1 MLQLVQRVVARFKGR
16 SLPVAEQPGQS
27 AGRIFHRPELARR
40 LAADLMS
47 DFYDSGMFLTAP
59 RRTGKST
66 FIQHDLKP
74 ALEAGHG
81 ALVLYVDLWERRKE
95 DPGAVVEGLVEQ
107 ALTSCEAS
115 SSGLLRRLRLSR
127 LKAPGVELEVSRQES
142 GQRLSL
148 FQSLERLAK
157 RSGKPVVLIVDE
169 VQQTQTTAYGRDVL
183 YMLKSA
189 RDQLNGRDRVM
200 FRFLATGSHNEK
212 IECLVSDKH
221 QAFYLAPLEV
231 LPTLGDD
238 DYLSWARRIHGPR
251 FDPELPVM
259 ARAFEICLRRP
270 EAFHKACRGVAAMGP
285 QSSETQEHMLLC
297 LAREQIDLEK
307 RKLFVRL
314 QRLRPLEQA
323 VLRLLAEDGVDFT
336 PMFPDARRR
345 LKAMLSLLPE
355 DQLPQV
361 TDDSIQAALDRLC
374 EAKLV
379 WCGDGPYALE
389 ESQFARWLL
398 ERPPVEVAQPA
409 SQVAQHVGLSVAG
422 CDEAAA

>member
-1 MLQLVQRVVARFKGR
+1 
-16 SLPVAEQPGQS
+16 
-27 AGRIFHRPELARR
+27 
-40 LAADLMS
+40 
-47 DFYDSGMFLTAP
+47 
-59 RRTGKST
+59 
-66 FIQHDLKP
+66 
-74 ALEAGHG
+74 
-81 ALVLYVDLWERRKE
+81 
-95 DPGAVVEGLVEQ
+95 
-107 ALTSCEAS
+107 
-115 SSGLLRRLRLSR
+115 
-127 LKAPGVELEVSRQES
+127 
-142 GQRLSL
+142 
-148 FQSLERLAK
+148 
-157 RSGKPVVLIVDE
+157 
-169 VQQTQTTAYGRDVL
+169 
-183 YMLKSA
+183 
-189 RDQLNGRDRVM
+189 M

-238 DYLSWARRIHGPR
+238 DYLSWARRNHGPQ
-251 FDPELPVM
+251 FEPVLTVM

-270 EAFHKACRGVAAMGP
+270 EAFHKACRGVDAMGP
-285 QSSETQEHMLLC
+285 QSGEMQEQMLLC

-307 RKLFVRL
+307 RMLFVRL

-345 LKAMLSLLPE
+345 LKAMLSVLPD
-355 DQLPQV
+355 DQRPQL
-361 TDDSIQAALDRLC
+361 TDDTIQEALDRLC

-398 ERPPVEVAQPA
+398 ERPPVEVTRCA
-409 SQVAQHVGLSVAG
+409 SQDAQHDALSGAG

>member
-1 MLQLVQRVVARFKGR
+1 MLQLVQRVVARFMGR
-16 SLPVAEQPGQS
+16 SGPVSEQRCQS

-74 ALEAGHG
+74 AIEARHG

-107 ALTSCEAS
+107 ALTACEAAS
-115 SSGLLRRLRLSR
+115 GGLLRRLRLSR
-127 LKAPGVELEVSRQES
+127 LKAPGVEIEVSSQEGS
-142 GQRLSL
+142 QRLSL

-157 RSGKPVVLIVDE
+157 RSGKPVVLILDE
-169 VQQTQTTAYGRDVL
+169 VQQTQTTEHGRDLL

-189 RDQLNGRDRVM
+189 RDQLNGRDHVM

-238 DYLSWARRIHGPR
+238 DYLSWARRNHGPQ
-251 FDPELPVM
+251 FEPVLTVM

-285 QSSETQEHMLLC
+285 QSGEMQEQMLLC

-307 RKLFVRL
+307 RMLFVRL

-345 LKAMLSLLPE
+345 LKAMLSVLPD
-355 DQLPQV
+355 DQRPQL
-361 TDDSIQAALDRLC
+361 TDDTIQEALDRLC

-398 ERPPVEVAQPA
+398 ERPPVEVTRCA
-409 SQVAQHVGLSVAG
+409 SQDAQHDALSGAG